1 MRPPDR
7 PVPPAAV
14 LWDLD
19 GTLIDTE
26 PLWIKAEYALVGAHG
41 GTWSDDHA
49 RSIVGSDL
57 LDAARYIRRVGGVDL
72 EPVPLVEGLI
82 DNVLSGVGDDP
93 VWRPGALGL
102 LDELA
107 TAGVPCALVT
117 MSWRRLVDH
126 IVALLP
132 EALFQAVVAGDQV
145 ANGKPHP
152 EPYLKAAS
160 LLGVDPADCIAI
172 EDSPTG
178 ADSANAAGCTVLAVP
193 NLVDIPQR
201 QGRVIMSSLSP
212 VDLATLRRMFRR

>member
-1 MRPPDR
+1 MTPTGHP
-7 PVPPAAV
+7 PPAAV

-26 PLWIKAEYALVGAHG
+26 PLWMRAEYALVGAHG

-57 LDAARYIRRVGGVDL
+57 LDAARYIRRVAGVDI

-82 DNVLSGVGDDP
+82 DNVLLGVGDDP
-93 VWRPGALGL
+93 VWRPGALDL
-102 LDELA
+102 LEELG

-117 MSWRRLVDH
+117 MSWRRLADRV
-126 IVALLP
+126 VELLP
-132 EALFQAVVAGDQV
+132 EALFEAVVAGDQV

-152 EPYLKAAS
+152 EPYLTAAS
-160 LLGVDPADCIAI
+160 LLGVDPVDCVAI

-178 ADSANAAGCTVLAVP
+178 AESANAAGCTVLAVP
-193 NLVDIPQR
+193 NLVDIPR
-201 QGRVIMSSLSP
+201 WPRRMIVPSLCD
-212 VDLATLRRMFRR
+212 VDLPTLQRMFEL

>member
-1 MRPPDR
+1 MTSPGRPAR
-7 PVPPAAV
+7 PAAV

-26 PLWIKAEYALVGAHG
+26 PLWKRAEYALVGAYG

-49 RSIVGSDL
+49 LRIVGSDL
-57 LDAARYIRRVGGVDL
+57 LDAAHYIRRVGGVEL

-82 DNVLSGVGDDP
+82 DNVLAGVGDSP
-93 VWRPGALGL
+93 VWRPGALEL
-102 LDELA
+102 LEELA

-117 MSWRRLVDH
+117 MSWRRLADR
-126 IVALLP
+126 IVELLP

-152 EPYLKAAS
+152 EPYLTAAS
-160 LLGVDPADCIAI
+160 LLGVNATDCIAI

-201 QGRVIMSSLSP
+201 PRRVIMSSLCGVRLPS
-212 VDLATLRRMFRR
+212 LRRMFER